1 MRSLPGAGEP
11 QADEAPELA
20 SGRHSPIEVLAPIIG
35 RGQAL
40 GDALRAALHEQAQAC
55 QALSQCAPGRTPV
68 HIHALRK
75 RTRQTRALIRLCG
88 SCLVGDKP
96 AKQALRDLASA
107 ARLLSAARDAEVLP
121 DALGLLPMP
130 LRSKTPQLA
139 LALAVQRAAAAVDP
153 NNAAQLLVAAAAIAT
168 ATRDFAALL
177 PVEVPPRVLLDGLR
191 TALSRVRDS
200 RKQARKRPR
209 PEAIHDLRKACKDLR
224 HQLEWL
230 GVDGDHALYAELV
243 STIKALGELTD
254 LFALDLWLRANG
266 RACPQA
272 ETHAVG
278 RALEKAYARTAGK
291 LIGRCKALLPDK
303 ARTMAP
309 ALLAEL
315 GW

>member
-1 MRSLPGAGEP
+1 MGSLPGAGEA
-11 QADEAPELA
+11 QVDEATGLI
-20 SGRHSPIEVLAPIIG
+20 SGRDRPIEVLAPIIG
-35 RGQAL
+35 RGQSL
-40 GDALRAALHEQAQAC
+40 GDALRQALHDQADACAALTPCAQ
-55 QALSQCAPGRTPV
+55 GRTPA

-75 RTRQTRALIRLCG
+75 RTRQTRALVRLCG
-88 SCLVGDKP
+88 TCLVGDKP
-96 AKQALRDLASA
+96 VKQALRDLASA

-153 NNAAQLLVAAAAIAT
+153 DNVAKVAVAAQAIAT

-177 PVEVPPRVLLDGLR
+177 PAVVPPRVLMDGLR
-191 TALSRVRDS
+191 AALGRVRDG

-230 GVDGDHALYAELV
+230 GVDGDHALYGELV
-243 STIKALGELTD
+243 ATIKALGELTD

-266 RACPQA
+266 RSCPQA
-272 ETHAVG
+272 ETAAVG

-291 LIGRCKALLPDK
+291 LIGRCKGVVPDK
-303 ARTMAP
+303 PRKMAP